1 MMSYWIGYTEANN
14 ENQSRITKMEKRM
27 AHGRLSSALSGW
39 WCEAAC
45 RKRLRVKGLKAAG
58 RWVKGFVGRMLE
70 AWQERTVREA
80 RKRLLTG
87 RVTRQMHWRY
97 VSGTWSRWWMH
108 VDKAQEERRADESR
122 QRVMLTI
129 IRRMMHGAMA
139 WGFGVWSSKVL
150 QASHERETMGRV
162 LMRMSNRALS
172 AGLGAWKEAVEDGRT
187 ERAEEERRQHVMS
200 KVEKRMAHGR
210 LSIAFVGWFDGQFA
224 KRRLWNLFLRVFKRH
239 CSRSLI
245 CSFKLWC
252 HAVMVFRFS
261 EHGYCKKG

>member
-1 MMSYWIGYTEANN
+1 
-14 ENQSRITKMEKRM
+14 
-27 AHGRLSSALSGW
+27 
-39 WCEAAC
+39 
-45 RKRLRVKGLKAAG
+45 
-58 RWVKGFVGRMLE
+58 
-70 AWQERTVREA
+70 
-80 RKRLLTG
+80 
-87 RVTRQMHWRY
+87 
-97 VSGTWSRWWMH
+97 MH

-200 KVEKRMAHGR
+200 KVEKRMTPIETSAIVIAHLPPRTPGATSKSTESGYIR
-210 LSIAFVGWFDGQFA
+210 HFFDT
-224 KRRLWNLFLRVFKRH
+224 
-239 CSRSLI
+239 I
-245 CSFKLWC
+245 
-252 HAVMVFRFS
+252 
-261 EHGYCKKG
+261 